1 MKWIFTFLM
10 LLTLGAQSASAQKIL
25 KIYRGSNKA
34 IEYHIGDEL
43 HFKLKGEDHFY
54 EFKIKDLDFEKKAI
68 RFETGYIPLKNI
80 VAIEHYGNYRTANAV
95 QKSLYTFGGAWLL
108 FSGVDIAMDSED
120 AREVGIRAAI
130 VAGFSFVAGYL
141 IKKFWGTQIFRF
153 DTDEYLLGIV
163 DLTVTSPNP

>member
-1 MKWIFTFLM
+1 MYLLQLLVFQALEYEVCASDVLVAPFNYETYLGFNEEATFSII
-10 LLTLGAQSASAQKIL
+10 T
-25 KIYRGSNKA
+25 
-34 IEYHIGDEL
+34 
-43 HFKLKGEDHFY
+43 
-54 EFKIKDLDFEKKAI
+54 
-68 RFETGYIPLKNI
+68 PP
-80 VAIEHYGNYRTANAV
+80 
-95 QKSLYTFGGAWLL
+95 
-108 FSGVDIAMDSED
+108 SGVDIAMDSED